1 MITERQAGVLLGKL
15 IAALIAVFCGYATAS
30 FVTLQ
35 LNPLHWDALGR
46 LVLLAVVFFVHPRL
60 FSDEK

>member
-1 MITERQAGVLLGKL
+1 MITERQAGILLGKL
-15 IAALIAVFCGYATAS
+15 ITALVAVFCGYATVS

-46 LVLLAVVFFVHPRL
+46 LVLLVAVFFVHRQL
-60 FSDEK
+60 FVHAK